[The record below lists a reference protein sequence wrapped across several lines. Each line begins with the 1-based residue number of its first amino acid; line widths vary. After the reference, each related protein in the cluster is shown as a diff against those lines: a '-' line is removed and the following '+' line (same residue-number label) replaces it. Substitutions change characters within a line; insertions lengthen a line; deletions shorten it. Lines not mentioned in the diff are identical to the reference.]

1 MRFAIHHPAFKS
13 QRLSVQTA
21 LGLGGPKLLLNDE
34 IVKRQYGTY
43 PMLSDSGSQFL
54 AQMDVN
60 WVDTIPVVKIGGK
73 SISVAKPLRWFEYA
87 WICVPLLLVFVGG
100 MLGLIVGWGSA
111 IFSTRIFRSDRSART
126 KYVLAAACSLM
137 GVAVFFAVTAVMKA
151 AFSVRSL

>member
-87 WICVPLLLVFVGG
+87 WICLPLLLVFVGG
-100 MLGLIVGWGSA
+100 CLASSWDG
-111 IFSTRIFRSDRSART
+111 DR
-126 KYVLAAACSLM
+126 
-137 GVAVFFAVTAVMKA
+137 
-151 AFSVRSL
+151 RSLVLGFSEATARRARSTCWRPLARSWALQSFLLSRP